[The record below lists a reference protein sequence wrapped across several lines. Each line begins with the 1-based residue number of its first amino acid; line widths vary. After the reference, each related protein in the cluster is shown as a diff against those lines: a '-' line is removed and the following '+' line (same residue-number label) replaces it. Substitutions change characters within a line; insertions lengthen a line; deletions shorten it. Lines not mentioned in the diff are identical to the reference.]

1 MKTGIGLLALLL
13 LCATATAAPNQYGVD
28 GLSVGTQLSLES
40 AAYREYKCSPSEQ
53 FAGLTWCQKTKNN
66 KERRGPYTAAY
77 SVLHSRDGSVLYVN
91 RSQDPAF
98 FTSKEVESEIQR
110 YSRNI
115 GEPRI
120 TKMPHA
126 GLRNEIIAVWG
137 NVTLEQLD
145 EDSIRTLAEGKSPKK
160 GLLIDFLANLARS
173 AKEGLPVYRI
183 GGGPGFIWASS
194 FDQKGR
200 GTLRTVAVDAS
211 GLVSSPL
218 EVAPKGQPVAQS
230 AAESVQAEAKPVEFA
245 GAVEKVESEPEIA
258 GSTIAEV
265 EKADGEAARV
275 SAEKAKVNAE
285 NAKGELEHANILQTD
300 ELDGTIAQ
308 SEVAQSEVE
317 GSPWEN
323 AFYASMG
330 GLFGAL
336 LGFALGFF
344 ARRQKAAG
352 ANAQI
357 GEPQTESVEASLQYQ
372 NVEAEISS
380 PALSPEIS
388 ETALENALEAQV
400 VAINANAAQNETECA
415 TEAAQPVPASPE
427 RMPAPALV

>member
-1 MKTGIGLLALLL
+1 
-13 LCATATAAPNQYGVD
+13 
-28 GLSVGTQLSLES
+28 
-40 AAYREYKCSPSEQ
+40 
-53 FAGLTWCQKTKNN
+53 
-66 KERRGPYTAAY
+66 
-77 SVLHSRDGSVLYVN
+77 LYVN

-98 FTSKEVESEIQR
+98 FTSKEAESEIQR

-126 GLRNEIIAVWG
+126 GLRNGIIAVWG
-137 NVTLEQLD
+137 DVTLEQLD
-145 EDSIRTLAEGKSPKK
+145 EESIRTLAEGKSPKK

-211 GLVSSPL
+211 GFVSSPF

-230 AAESVQAEAKPVEFA
+230 AAESVQAEPKPVELA
-245 GAVEKVESEPEIA
+245 GAVEKVESEPEKVESEPEIA
-258 GSTIAEV
+258 RSTIAEL
-265 EKADGEAARV
+265 EKADGEEARIAADKARV
-275 SAEKAKVNAE
+275 DAE
-285 NAKGELEHANILQTD
+285 NAKRELEQANSAQTD
-300 ELDGTIAQ
+300 EFDGTIAQ

-317 GSPWEN
+317 GSRWEK

-330 GLFGAL
+330 SLFGAL
-336 LGFALGFF
+336 FGFAFGFF
-344 ARRQKAAG
+344 SRRQKAAG
-352 ANAQI
+352 AKEQI
-357 GEPQTESVEASLQYQ
+357 GEPAMKAVETSVQCQSVEAK
-372 NVEAEISS
+372 ISS

-400 VAINANAAQNETECA
+400 VAINANAAQNETEC
-415 TEAAQPVPASPE
+415 EAAQSVPESPE
-427 RMPAPALV
+427 KVPAPALV

>member
-1 MKTGIGLLALLL
+1 MKTGIGFLALLL
-13 LCATATAAPNQYGVD
+13 LSASATAAPNQYGVD
-28 GLSVGTQLSLES
+28 GVSVGTQLSLEN

-77 SVLHSRDGSVLYVN
+77 SVLHSRDGKVLYVN

-98 FTSKEVESEIQR
+98 FTSKEAESEIQR
-110 YSRNI
+110 YSRSI

-120 TKMPHA
+120 TKMPNA
-126 GLRNEIIAVWG
+126 GRNGIIAVWG
-137 NVTLEQLD
+137 DVTLEQLD
-145 EDSIRTLAEGKSPKK
+145 EESIRTLAEGKSPKK

-211 GLVSSPL
+211 GFVSSPF

-230 AAESVQAEAKPVEFA
+230 AAESVQAEPKPVELA

-258 GSTIAEV
+258 RSTIAEL
-265 EKADGEAARV
+265 EKADGEEARIAAGKV
-275 SAEKAKVNAE
+275 SVDAE
-285 NAKGELEHANILQTD
+285 NANRELEQADSTQTD
-300 ELDGTIAQ
+300 EIDGTIAQ
-308 SEVAQSEVE
+308 SEVAQSEVD
-317 GSPWEN
+317 GSRWEK

-336 LGFALGFF
+336 FGFAFGFF
-344 ARRQKAAG
+344 LRRQKAAG
-352 ANAQI
+352 AKEQI
-357 GEPQTESVEASLQYQ
+357 GEPAMKAVETSVQCQSVEAK
-372 NVEAEISS
+372 ISS

-400 VAINANAAQNETECA
+400 VAINANAAQNETEC
-415 TEAAQPVPASPE
+415 EAAQSVPESPE
-427 RMPAPALV
+427 KVPAPALV

>member
-1 MKTGIGLLALLL
+1 MKTGIGFLALLL
-13 LCATATAAPNQYGVD
+13 LSASATAAPNQYGVD
-28 GLSVGTQLSLES
+28 GVSVGTQLSLEN

-77 SVLHSRDGSVLYVN
+77 SILHSRDGKVLYVN

-98 FTSKEVESEIQR
+98 FTSKEAESEIQR

-126 GLRNEIIAVWG
+126 GLRNGIIAVWG
-137 NVTLEQLD
+137 DVTLEQLD

-211 GLVSSPL
+211 GFVSPPL
-218 EVAPKGQPVAQS
+218 EVASKIQPVPQS
-230 AAESVQAEAKPVEFA
+230 AAESGQAEPKPVELA

-258 GSTIAEV
+258 RSTIAEL
-265 EKADGEAARV
+265 EKADGEEARIAADKARV
-275 SAEKAKVNAE
+275 DAE
-285 NAKGELEHANILQTD
+285 NAKRELEQADSAQTD
-300 ELDGTIAQ
+300 EFDGTIAP

-317 GSPWEN
+317 GSRWEK

-330 GLFGAL
+330 SLFGAL
-336 LGFALGFF
+336 FGFAFGFF
-344 ARRQKAAG
+344 TRRQKAAG
-352 ANAQI
+352 AKEQI
-357 GEPQTESVEASLQYQ
+357 GEPAMEAAETSVQCQS
-372 NVEAEISS
+372 VEAEISS
-380 PALSPEIS
+380 PALSP

-400 VAINANAAQNETECA
+400 VAINANAAQNETEC
-415 TEAAQPVPASPE
+415 EAAQSVPESPEKVPA
-427 RMPAPALV
+427 AALV

>member
-1 MKTGIGLLALLL
+1 MKTGIGFLALLL
-13 LCATATAAPNQYGVD
+13 LSASATAAPNQYGVD
-28 GLSVGTQLSLES
+28 GVSVGTQLSLEN

-77 SVLHSRDGSVLYVN
+77 SILHSRDGKVLYVN

-98 FTSKEVESEIQR
+98 FTSKEAESEIQR

-126 GLRNEIIAVWG
+126 GLRNGIIAVWG
-137 NVTLEQLD
+137 DVTLEQLD
-145 EDSIRTLAEGKSPKK
+145 EESIRTLAEGKSPKK

-211 GLVSSPL
+211 GFVSSPL

-230 AAESVQAEAKPVEFA
+230 AAESVQAEPKPVELA

-258 GSTIAEV
+258 RSTIAEL
-265 EKADGEAARV
+265 EKADGEEARIAADKARV
-275 SAEKAKVNAE
+275 DAE
-285 NAKGELEHANILQTD
+285 NAKRELEQANSVQTD
-300 ELDGTIAQ
+300 EFDGTIAQ

-317 GSPWEN
+317 GSRWEK

-330 GLFGAL
+330 SLFGAL
-336 LGFALGFF
+336 FGFAFGFF
-344 ARRQKAAG
+344 TRRQKAAG
-352 ANAQI
+352 AKEQI
-357 GEPQTESVEASLQYQ
+357 GEPAMEAAETSVQCQS
-372 NVEAEISS
+372 VEAEISS
-380 PALSPEIS
+380 PALSP

-400 VAINANAAQNETECA
+400 VAINANAAQNETEC
-415 TEAAQPVPASPE
+415 EAAQSVPESPE
-427 RMPAPALV
+427 KVPAPALV